1 MAKIT
6 KKESIQHSKVMD
18 LVHSDKTLSHDE
30 IEFIFENYKGDGVG
44 ITGAFFTPRGLAYD
58 FILDEGCTTS
68 CIELCAGIRKIVIL
82 SVHTK

>member
-1 MAKIT
+1 
-6 KKESIQHSKVMD
+6 MD

-58 FILDEGCTTS
+58 FILD
-68 CIELCAGIRKIVIL
+68 VIL